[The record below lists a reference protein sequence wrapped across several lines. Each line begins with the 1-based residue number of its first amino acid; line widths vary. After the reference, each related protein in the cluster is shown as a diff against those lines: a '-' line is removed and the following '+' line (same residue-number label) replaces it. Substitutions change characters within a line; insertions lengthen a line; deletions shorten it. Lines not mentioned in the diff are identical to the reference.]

1 MREIIA
7 IRSKAP
13 LRLGLAGGGT
23 DVSPYCDEFGGI
35 VLNATISLFA
45 YCTIVPRNNGN
56 IVIHLA
62 DFKETGSFTSDKKLP
77 TDNPYKL
84 CIAVYNRVIS
94 DFSIDPL
101 SFEITTY
108 SDAPAGS
115 GLGSSSAMVVAVL
128 RAFVE
133 WLDLPL
139 GEYDLANLA
148 YSIEREDLKMSGGK
162 QDQYAS
168 AFGGFNFIEFYSHN
182 RVIVN
187 PLRIKR
193 WIIDELESSLILYY
207 TGASRFSSKIID
219 EQKANSEN
227 KKVEAI
233 QAMHSLKESAI
244 SLKSAVLKGDTDEF
258 ARILGDSWI
267 RKKQMATGISNDQ
280 IDEVMRVAVSNGAV
294 SGKVSGAG
302 GGGFIFFFVKPEN
315 KASLKFVLSEMDGD
329 IFDFQFT
336 EGGCHSWKIF
346 NN

>member
-45 YCTIVPRNNGN
+45 YCTIVPRNNRN

-115 GLGSSSAMVVAVL
+115 GLGSSSAMVVAIL

-148 YSIEREDLKMSGGK
+148 FKIEREDLEMSGGK

-168 AFGGFNFIEFYSHN
+168 AFGGFNFIEFYSNNH
-182 RVIVN
+182 VIVN
-187 PLRIKR
+187 PLRVKR
-193 WIIDELESSLILYY
+193 WIIDELEASLLLYY
-207 TGASRFSSKIID
+207 TGASRLSADIID
-219 EQKANSEN
+219 EQKSNVEN
-227 KKVEAI
+227 KKIEAVDS
-233 QAMHSLKESAI
+233 MHSLKDSAVA
-244 SLKSAVLKGDTDEF
+244 LKAAVLKGNTDEF
-258 ARILGDSWI
+258 ARILGNSWE
-267 RKKQMATGISNDQ
+267 RKKQMASSISNDK
-280 IDEVMRVAVSNGAV
+280 IDEIMRLAYSHGAV

-302 GGGFIFFFVKPEN
+302 GGGFIFFFVKPEHKTN
-315 KASLKFVLSEMDGD
+315 LKFVLNEFEGAV
-329 IFDFQFT
+329 FDFQFT
-336 EGGCHSWKIF
+336 EGGCHSWKIY
-346 NN
+346 